1 MEIDRMKSLITGSSG
16 LLGKCLVERLER
28 RGDELHLLDLA
39 PPPHGSP
46 HRAFTAD
53 VSDEP
58 VLREAVRGVEVV
70 YHLAAAQRMKPQF
83 ATWSEREIFERNLD
97 AVRVVVDVAVSTDVR
112 KLVFVSSSGVY
123 GEPRRVPCGE
133 DHETKPLGE
142 YGRSKLLAEE
152 ICLAA
157 REQHG
162 LDVTMFRPMSLF
174 GPDMTGIFVML
185 YEWVR
190 TGAPVFMLG
199 NGRNRV
205 QASSAWDVADAC
217 VLAATATRPTRPIL
231 NLGADPAG
239 VPTVEEM
246 VRALIA
252 HAGTGSPL
260 VKIPAGLLR
269 TTARAL
275 YAVGLSPIVPE
286 HYILADTNFVLDI
299 RAAREDLG
307 WTPGF
312 GNVEMM
318 CDAYDAY
325 VAAGAAARPRPHP
338 VLRLLD
344 AIVPHAAGPKR
355 AATD

>member
-1 MEIDRMKSLITGSSG
+1 MKSLITGSSG
-16 LLGKCLVERLER
+16 LLGTCLVERLER
-28 RGDELHLLDLA
+28 RHDELRLLDLE
-39 PPPHGSP
+39 PPPAGCP
-46 HRAFTAD
+46 HRSWVAD

-58 VLREAVRGVEVV
+58 VLREAAKGVEVI

-83 ATWSEREIFERNLD
+83 AAWSEREIFERNLD
-97 AVRVVVDVAVSTDVR
+97 GVRKVVDVAAETGVR

-142 YGRSKLLAEE
+142 YGRSKLLAEQ
-152 ICLAA
+152 ICLEASEK
-157 REQHG
+157 RG
-162 LDVTMFRPMSLF
+162 LDVTLFRPMSLF
-174 GPDMTGIFVML
+174 GPNMTGIFVML

-205 QASSAWDVADAC
+205 QAVSAWDVADAC
-217 VLAATATRPTRPIL
+217 VLAAISTRETRKIL

-252 HAGTGSPL
+252 HAGTSSPL

-269 TTARAL
+269 SAAQVL
-275 YAVGLSPIVPE
+275 HAIGLSPIVPE

-307 WTPGF
+307 WQPRF
-312 GNVEMM
+312 GNIEMI
-318 CDAYDAY
+318 CDAYDSHL
-325 VAAGAAARPRPHP
+325 AAGEAARPHPHP

-344 AIVPHAAGPKR
+344 SIVPHAARPDR
-355 AATD
+355 SVD